1 MYVTRLWRIRN
12 VVFIFLFL
20 YYSVGRVRTV
30 CKDRST
36 FYPGGD
42 GGPTT
47 NKKKLLAAGRQ
58 GRKSYCVS
66 IFLSVPTFPCGCVCV
81 CVPTRFG
88 WWRHSTREM
97 NPPENTRFSIA
108 DWCWAGRKVENN
120 KIDEVGWTNTIIE
133 SSGRLSVKI
142 CFWCSPPFL
151 SWANGSEK
159 F

>member
-1 MYVTRLWRIRN
+1 MLLL
-12 VVFIFLFL
+12 FLFFLFL

-36 FYPGGD
+36 FYPGSGD

-47 NKKKLLAAGRQ
+47 NKKKLLFQDDRREKIILCKYISLFADI
-58 GRKSYCVS
+58 S
-66 IFLSVPTFPCGCVCV
+66 LWV
-81 CVPTRFG
+81 CVPTRFA

-108 DWCWAGRKVENN
+108 DWCWMGWEKSN
-120 KIDEVGWTNTIIE
+120 KIDEVGWASTIIE

-142 CFWCSPPFL
+142 SFWCSPRFIL
-151 SWANGSEK
+151 GNGSE
-159 F
+159 